1 MHDVSPAVLL
11 LYTANTRPY
20 TIESYSTTSREFLAD
35 AQLQPVPVAFEPRRE
50 WLTPQFQVDNLIK

>member
-1 MHDVSPAVLL
+1 MHTVSPMVLS
-11 LYTANTRPY
+11 LYTHNTRSY

-35 AQLQPVPVAFEPRRE
+35 ALLRPVPVAFEPHRE

>member
-1 MHDVSPAVLL
+1 MRDIPEGVQL

-20 TIESYSTTSREFLAD
+20 TIESYSSTSREFLAD
-35 AQLQPVPVAFEPRRE
+35 AQLQPVPVAFEPQCE